1 MRYIMRMD
9 TGSTGCYSAIQS
21 WNSNNL
27 PNGYVWFPES
37 LMNKFYAP
45 GKKCAGFVT
54 PTLNEAGDTVVDLEW
69 NDEAYNA
76 YLSTLPKWYVNGV
89 PNKIN
94 EMSKACQEAIIN
106 GVDVTLKEATE
117 TEEAVVKHY
126 DYTLEDQ
133 SNLSNIFN
141 SLVMGG
147 ITTGYPY
154 HAKGEACMMYST
166 EDLLKIVIAQ
176 NTNSTYHQTYFNQMK
191 SYLNTFVGA
200 DDDKEEEFNS
210 ITYGQ
215 ELPEEYM
222 NKITELVNEANAQMA
237 TLIEKIKLQMA
248 SNAVNT
254 GSDSNT
260 IDKND
265 TNSDTSNDGTFT
277 ITDTVMGNITEDVKS

>member
-76 YLSTLPKWYVNGV
+76 YLETLPKWYVSGV

-94 EMSKACQEAIIN
+94 EMSKACQEAITN
-106 GVDVTLKEATE
+106 GVDVTLKEATA
-117 TEEAVVKHY
+117 TEEAVVKHF

-154 HAKGEACMMYST
+154 HAKGEACVMYST
-166 EDLLKIVIAQ
+166 EDLLKIVMAL
-176 NTNSTYHQTYFNQMK
+176 NANSTYHQTYFNQLK
-191 SYLNTFVGA
+191 AYLSTFNGA
-200 DDDKEEEFNS
+200 DDTQEEIFNVFY
-210 ITYGQ
+210 YGM
-215 ELPEEYM
+215 ELPGEYGE
-222 NKITELVNEANAQMA
+222 KVTALVNEANVQMK
-237 TLIEKIKLQMA
+237 TLIERIKAQL
-248 SNAVNT
+248 
-254 GSDSNT
+254 SDE
-260 IDKND
+260 
-265 TNSDTSNDGTFT
+265 TNKPVVG
-277 ITDTVMGNITEDVKS
+277 